1 MERWSAERA
10 NNWWA
15 DQRWICGFNFLPSSA
30 VNFLEM
36 WHKDS
41 FDRKTIRRE
50 LGWAADLGFN
60 ALRVNLHYLIWKHDR
75 DGLMERLN
83 WLMDVADGLGLK
95 VVPCLF
101 DDCGFEGSEPEYGP
115 QSDPVPNVHNSRAV
129 ASPGRA
135 ALLDQDQWPQF
146 EGYLRDVIRTF
157 RADRRIL
164 FWDLYNE
171 PGNRMVFEATGSRS
185 YEPDFSEAS
194 LALMKA
200 CFEWCRTEAPV
211 QPATVGAWATP
222 LPGSQ
227 DAPYQTQIDQT
238 ALELSDIVTFHAYWD
253 KDHVLGFIDHLAQ
266 FDRPILCT
274 EWMARP
280 VGSRIED
287 QLEVYQDSNV
297 GCFQWGL
304 VKGRT
309 QTNLPWPSELVAAH
323 GGTADRSV
331 WFHDLLDETGR
342 AYDKAETETL
352 RRALRSE

>member
-1 MERWSAERA
+1 
-10 NNWWA
+10 
-15 DQRWICGFNFLPSSA
+15 
-30 VNFLEM
+30 M

-41 FDRKTIRRE
+41 FDPKTIRRE

-60 ALRVNLHYLIWKHDR
+60 ALRVNLHCLIWKHDR

-83 WLMDVADGLGLK
+83 WLMEVSNSLGLK

-101 DDCGFEGSEPEYGP
+101 DDCGFEG
-115 QSDPVPNVHNSRAV
+115 
-129 ASPGRA
+129 
-135 ALLDQDQWPQF
+135 
-146 EGYLRDVIRTF
+146 
-157 RADRRIL
+157 
-164 FWDLYNE
+164 
-171 PGNRMVFEATGSRS
+171 TGSRS
-185 YEPDFSEAS
+185 YQPDFSETS

-200 CFEWCRTEAPV
+200 CFDWCRTEAPV

-238 ALELSDIVTFHAYWD
+238 ALGLSDIVTFHAYWD

-266 FDRPILCT
+266 FDRPIFCT

-280 VGSRIED
+280 VGSRIEIH
-287 QLEVYQDSNV
+287 LEVYQDRKV
-297 GCFQWGL
+297 GCFHWGL

-309 QTNLPWPSELVAAH
+309 QTHLPWPTDLVAAH
-323 GGTADRSV
+323 GGTADRSI

-342 AYDKAETETL
+342 AYDKVETDTL
-352 RRALRSE
+352 RRALRSG